1 MDIKQLYY
9 FVTVVEEGNI
19 SSAAKKLH
27 MSQPPLS
34 TQIHNLEEEL
44 GCVLFERGARKIQL
58 TEAGSM
64 LYTKALAM
72 IDMASIIKKEL
83 KDYSSGVSGVLRL
96 GIVSSVEEAALE
108 MWIEGFHSLY
118 PDIRFDIS
126 EANTYEMLEKLR
138 SNMLELA
145 FVRTPFMSDD
155 MDMLPLK
162 TEKMYAVGSKDFLEG
177 RKNVTAS
184 ELTDLPL
191 IIYKRWEG
199 IFRDI
204 FADEGTEP
212 KIVCLNE
219 DARTTAAWARRGIGV
234 GILPESALGMI
245 RDKNIVNA
253 EIADSRFS
261 SEIYLI
267 AHKNTYRSVI
277 ASRFWDYVKNSGNNN
292 GSL

>member
-64 LYTKALAM
+64 LYTKALAV

-177 RKNVTAS
+177 RKTVTAS
-184 ELTDLPL
+184 ELAGLPL

-204 FADEGTEP
+204 FADEGAEA

-277 ASRFWDYVKNSGNNN
+277 ASRFWDFVKNSGNHNH
-292 GSL
+292 